1 MGINLSSFLV
11 IKKFWVYKIKIGA
24 KLFYIIIIITITI
37 TIIIIIIIII
47 ILLLLFFWLM
57 LFEERKSHS
66 VGGWFY

>member
-37 TIIIIIIIII
+37 IIIIIITII

>member
-24 KLFYIIIIITITI
+24 KPFYIIIIITITI
-37 TIIIIIIIII
+37 IIIIIFI
-47 ILLLLFFWLM
+47 LLLFFWLM

-66 VGGWFY
+66 VGGWFF

>member
-1 MGINLSSFLV
+1 MGINLSSFLF

-24 KLFYIIIIITITI
+24 KPFYIIIIITITI
-37 TIIIIIIIII
+37 IIIIIIIII

>member
-24 KLFYIIIIITITI
+24 KAFYIIIIITIT
-37 TIIIIIIIII
+37 III

>member
-37 TIIIIIIIII
+37 IIIII

>member
-37 TIIIIIIIII
+37 IIIIIII

>member
-37 TIIIIIIIII
+37 II

>member
-24 KLFYIIIIITITI
+24 KLFYIIIIITI

>member
-24 KLFYIIIIITITI
+24 KPFYIIIIITITI
-37 TIIIIIIIII
+37 IIFI
-47 ILLLLFFWLM
+47 LLLFFWLM

-66 VGGWFY
+66 VGGWFF

>member
-1 MGINLSSFLV
+1 MGINLSSFLF

-24 KLFYIIIIITITI
+24 KPFYIIIIITI

>member
-37 TIIIIIIIII
+37 IIIIII

>member
-24 KLFYIIIIITITI
+24 KAFYIIIIITIT
-37 TIIIIIIIII
+37 III

-57 LFEERKSHS
+57 LFEERKSQCGR
-66 VGGWFY
+66 VVLLI

>member
-24 KLFYIIIIITITI
+24 KAFYIIIIITIT
-37 TIIIIIIIII
+37 IIIIII

>member
-37 TIIIIIIIII
+37 IIIIIIIII

>member
-24 KLFYIIIIITITI
+24 KPFYIIIIITITI
-37 TIIIIIIIII
+37 IIIIFI
-47 ILLLLFFWLM
+47 LLLFFWLM

-66 VGGWFY
+66 VGGWFF